1 WYSLLGLPLL
11 FSAMVFMAASF
22 SFRLAR
28 LGGMPQLVLA
38 AALSGFLVYFLGN
51 VTQALGQSGI
61 LPTPLAAIAPALAAT
76 LLGMTLL
83 FHAGAGGGAGG
94 GLFLVPPLRP
104 GAPVFSRSRR
114 HWGG

>member
-1 WYSLLGLPLL
+1 LRHRLYFYSLLALPLL

-22 SFRLAR
+22 SFRLTR

-38 AALSGFLVYFLGN
+38 AVLSGFGVYFLGD

-61 LPTPLAAIAPALAAT
+61 LPTPLAAIAPAAAAS

-83 FHAGAGGGAGG
+83 FHEEDG
-94 GLFLVPPLRP
+94 
-104 GAPVFSRSRR
+104 
-114 HWGG
+114 